1 MNVDPKYISA
11 GLAAIGVIALA
22 LAGVVRITTPAEEE
36 LQLKNTAL
44 QVELGVANTK
54 LELLDEVKDAC
65 TTALNACRE
74 NCS

>member
-36 LQLKNTAL
+36 LQLENTKL

-54 LELLDEVKDAC
+54 LELLEEVRATC
-65 TTALNACRE
+65 ATALKTCKE